1 MLNIEV
7 VVWTNFDS
15 LELEFPEF
23 LLSSASAVIPSLKI
37 LKPTPAPPL
46 FEEDFPE
53 DDSSLISFIQKSP
66 YLELRK
72 YPTVY
77 FGLHSMGKIPNL
89 LQVKVSRPYS
99 KSLPDDNQID
109 LL

>member
-23 LLSSASAVIPSLKI
+23 LSSSASAVIPSLKI
-37 LKPTPAPPL
+37 LKPTPAPLL

-53 DDSSLISFIQKSP
+53 DDSS
-66 YLELRK
+66 
-72 YPTVY
+72 
-77 FGLHSMGKIPNL
+77 
-89 LQVKVSRPYS
+89 
-99 KSLPDDNQID
+99 
-109 LL
+109 

>member
-1 MLNIEV
+1 MLNMEV

-15 LELEFPEF
+15 LESEFSEF
-23 LLSSASAVIPSLKI
+23 LLNSASAVTPSLKI
-37 LKPTPAPPL
+37 LNPTPAALL

-53 DDSSLISFIQKSP
+53 DDPSLISSYSEKP

-77 FGLHSMGKIPNL
+77 FGLHSMEKIPNQ
-89 LQVKVSRPYS
+89 LQVKFSRP
-99 KSLPDDNQID
+99 
-109 LL
+109 

>member
-37 LKPTPAPPL
+37 L
-46 FEEDFPE
+46 
-53 DDSSLISFIQKSP
+53 
-66 YLELRK
+66 ELRK

-77 FGLHSMGKIPNL
+77 FGLHSMGKIPNQ

>member
-53 DDSSLISFIQKSP
+53 DDSSLISS
-66 YLELRK
+66 
-72 YPTVY
+72 
-77 FGLHSMGKIPNL
+77 
-89 LQVKVSRPYS
+89 YS
-99 KSLPDDNQID
+99 EKPLFRIA
-109 LL
+109 